1 MSSTPTM
8 ILSIVALSVAAL
20 ILPAS
25 CQQPIIANIPGGQT
39 ASAALASS
47 VDGMSRYL
55 APDGPIQPALTAI
68 GTLPVRAVEQ
78 VNKGISQ
85 ISLGLDRGAQ
95 SLSHTAGQ
103 GGQIKMPGVDTIA
116 SGMPT
121 SLTSLGNMMSSAVAQ
136 KNLFIAGQAES
147 GIQAGERLRSMMQ
160 GGLNG
165 VRTRREAD
173 PMEGSETMMM
183 GAQDMM
189 MKGAQQ
195 IKSQMQQHMSGAMD
209 RLQGVQGIGDN
220 VRNQVQGI
228 TRTLSNGL
236 TGTME
241 HLQRTGEQV
250 RGQIQGGLKQN
261 MGAMSGIMQ
270 SMHGSM
276 GNMGENMQKNVQGV
290 MQHVQDTAQQVSGH
304 IQQTVQGPLS
314 MLQNLGGGL
323 MKGGS
328 GGGMSVS
335 KGRY

>member
-1 MSSTPTM
+1 M

-39 ASAALASS
+39 AAAALASS

-68 GTLPVRAVEQ
+68 GGLPVRAVEQ
-78 VNKGISQ
+78 VNRGIGQ
-85 ISLGLDRGAQ
+85 ISLGLDSGAQ

-103 GGQIKMPGVDTIA
+103 GGQIKMPGVDTIV
-116 SGMPT
+116 SGMPS

-147 GIQAGERLRSMMQ
+147 GVQAGERLRSMMQ

-165 VRTRREAD
+165 IRTRREAAD
-173 PMEGSETMMM
+173 PMQGSETMMM

-189 MKGAQQ
+189 MKSAQQ
-195 IKSQMQQHMSGAMD
+195 IKGQMQQHMSGAMD
-209 RLQGVQGIGDN
+209 RLQGVHGIGDN

-261 MGAMSGIMQ
+261 MGAMSGIME

-276 GNMGENMQKNVQGV
+276 GNMGGNMQKNLQGV
-290 MQHVQDTAQQVSGH
+290 MQHAQETAQQVTEH
-304 IQQTVQGPLS
+304 IQQSVQGPLS
-314 MLQNLGGGL
+314 MLQNLGSGL

-328 GGGMSVS
+328 GGGKSVS